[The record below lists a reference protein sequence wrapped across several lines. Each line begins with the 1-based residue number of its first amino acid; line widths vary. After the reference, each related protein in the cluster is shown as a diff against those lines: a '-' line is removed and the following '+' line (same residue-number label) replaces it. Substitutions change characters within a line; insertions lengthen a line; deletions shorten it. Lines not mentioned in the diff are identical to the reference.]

1 MKKRWGS
8 LYAAFTKKVIPQGLR
23 PGSGLFPEK
32 MGQLVAVE
40 DGKGGTAGLLRPLG
54 TGDGFHPAGI
64 ARKGNRLAGQ
74 FAPAG
79 ATAVGSMPEARL
91 AAFGQQGA
99 PEGKVKRIGGGTVLI
114 VHHAD
119 DIAPPAGVQNGLDEI
134 PASRAEQPG
143 RAQHKGTI
151 RQNVE
156 NGLLPG
162 QFGFAVDREGMG
174 RILLGEGAVM
184 VAAENEVRAVM
195 DELSGSHV
203 AENAGKGI
211 RQGAV
216 DEHGILGMIF
226 RIIHLRPGDRIEYG
240 IGLDMFEP
248 FLQEIHVQQIAV
260 AASQRRHLPAAR
272 GKHPDKGLTQ
282 QTGCASKNQRFGHD
296 NLRLFMLPPPLA
308 GVNSKSARLATS
320 RQLPYTAAMKCA
332 ILLVAFGA
340 AGRQAQE
347 ALRGVDAQVRT
358 AFPGLPVRWA
368 YTSHLLRERLAL
380 ARQKSDSVLKALRRL
395 QFEGFRQVAV
405 QPLQSIPGDE
415 YGEVRAVLEEVA
427 VSSAMRLELGTPLLN
442 DEADVEAAAQAVLA
456 HLPAERRPDEDVVLM
471 GHGARHPAMSRY
483 EALARAV
490 RARDTHIHVG
500 AMSGPLELE
509 ALLPALVSRRVWLL
523 PLLSVVGRHAL
534 EDMAGEAESSWRSR
548 LERAG
553 HECCPILRGMAE
565 YRGFAAIWLRHL
577 AQAVARLDGR
587 TEGA

>member
-1 MKKRWGS
+1 
-8 LYAAFTKKVIPQGLR
+8 
-23 PGSGLFPEK
+23 
-32 MGQLVAVE
+32 
-40 DGKGGTAGLLRPLG
+40 
-54 TGDGFHPAGI
+54 
-64 ARKGNRLAGQ
+64 
-74 FAPAG
+74 
-79 ATAVGSMPEARL
+79 MPEARL
-91 AAFGQQGA
+91 TAFREQGA
-99 PEGKVKRIGGGTVLI
+99 PEGKIKRIGGGAVLI

-119 DIAPPAGVQNGLDEI
+119 RVAPSAGVQNGLDEI
-134 PASRAEQPG
+134 PASGAEQPG

-156 NGLLPG
+156 NGFFPG
-162 QFGFAVDREGMG
+162 QLGFAVDREGVR
-174 RILLGEGAVM
+174 RILLAEGAVM
-184 VAAENEVRAVM
+184 AAAEDEIRAVM
-195 DELSGSHV
+195 DEPTDAHV
-203 AENAGKGI
+203 AEDAGEGI
-211 RQGAV
+211 RQGAI

-226 RIIHLRPGDRIEYG
+226 RIIHLRPGDRIEYR
-240 IGLDMFEP
+240 IGLDAFQP
-248 FLQEIHVQQIAV
+248 FLQEIHIQQVAV
-260 AASQRRHLPAAR
+260 AAAQGSHLPAAR
-272 GKHPDKGLTQ
+272 GKHPDKGLSQ
-282 QTGCASKNQRFGHD
+282 QSGCASKNQRFAHD
-296 NLRLFMLPPPLA
+296 NLRHFMLPPPLA
-308 GVNSKSARLATS
+308 WVNSKTARLATG

-415 YGEVRAVLEEVA
+415 YGEVRAVLEDVA
-427 VSSAMRLELGTPLLN
+427 ASSALRLELGTPLLN
-442 DEADVEAAAQAVLA
+442 DETDVEAAAQAVLA
-456 HLPAERRPDEDVVLM
+456 HLPPGRTPDEDVVLM

-490 RARDTHIHVG
+490 RARDAHIHVG

-509 ALLPALVSRRVWLL
+509 ALLPGLTSRRVWLL

-534 EDMAGEAESSWRSR
+534 EDMAGAAESSWRSR

-565 YRGFAAIWLRHL
+565 YKGFAAIWLRHL
-577 AQAVARLDGR
+577 AQAVARLNGPPA
-587 TEGA
+587 G